1 MVRRSGLKHII
12 KNPMALVL
20 AAGAA
25 WAQNAPPL
33 AVPENAATKV
43 SEHVYAI
50 VGFPN
55 IAFVIGRRATLVVD
69 TGMGPR
75 NGAAVVREVQKL
87 AHNPLLYLTTTHFHP
102 EHAMGEQ
109 AFPPNTLLIR
119 PAAQQEELEKRGA
132 EYIERFSK
140 MSAENKELLKG
151 VKLRKPDIVFDKEAK
166 LDLGGVTAR
175 LLWLGAAHTIGDE
188 LIFVQEDK
196 TLISGDIVQS
206 KQIPF
211 IPNSDSS
218 VKNWLAILDQL
229 APLAPR
235 FVVPDHGA
243 LGDGS
248 LIGQEKAFLSTFH
261 KRALELNRQ
270 GTTVD
275 QAVQTLTAE
284 VKAKYPGW
292 DNLNAVPNLVRRIY
306 EEGE

>member
-1 MVRRSGLKHII
+1 MKQIVITLF
-12 KNPMALVL
+12 ALL
-20 AAGAA
+20 LTGAA
-25 WAQNAPPL
+25 SAQSAGSPL
-33 AVPENAATKV
+33 GVPENATMRV
-43 SEHVYAI
+43 SDHVYAI

-55 IAFVIGRRATLVVD
+55 IAFVTGPRATLVVD

-75 NGAAVVREVQKL
+75 NGAVVVREAQKL

-119 PAAQQEELEKRGA
+119 PAAQQEEMEKRGA

-175 LLWLGAAHTIGDE
+175 LLWLGPAHTIGDE

-248 LIGQEKAFLSTFH
+248 LIGREKAFLSAFH

-270 GTTVD
+270 GTSVD
-275 QAVQTLTAE
+275 QAAQILTAE
-284 VKAKYPGW
+284 VKAKNPGW
-292 DNLNAVPNLVRRIY
+292 ENLNAVPNLVRRIY

>member
-1 MVRRSGLKHII
+1 MKHIL
-12 KNPMALVL
+12 NTLLAVAL
-20 AAGAA
+20 AGAA
-25 WAQNAPPL
+25 ARAQTVMSQG
-33 AVPENAATKV
+33 VPENATVRV
-43 SEHVYAI
+43 SEHVHAVI
-50 VGFPN
+50 GFPN
-55 IAFVIGRRATLVVD
+55 IAIITGRRGLLVVD
-69 TGMGPR
+69 TGMGAR
-75 NGAAVVREVQKL
+75 NGAVVVREAQKL
-87 AHNPLLYLTTTHFHP
+87 AHTPLFYLTTTHFHP

-119 PAAQQEELEKRGA
+119 PAAQQEEMDKRGA

-140 MSAENKELLKG
+140 MSPENKELLKD

-175 LLWLGAAHTIGDE
+175 LFWLRPAHTIGDE
-188 LIFVQEDK
+188 LIFVEGDK

-211 IPNSDSS
+211 IPNSDAS
-218 VKNWLAILDQL
+218 VNNWLAILDQI

-235 FVVPDHGA
+235 YVVPDHGP

-248 LIGQEKAFLSTFH
+248 LIGQQKAFMLAFH

-270 GTTVD
+270 GTPVD
-275 QAVQTLTAE
+275 QATQILSAE
-284 VKAKYPGW
+284 LRTKYKDW
-292 DNLNAVPNLVRRIY
+292 ENLNAVPNLVRRIY

>member
-1 MVRRSGLKHII
+1 
-12 KNPMALVL
+12 
-20 AAGAA
+20 
-25 WAQNAPPL
+25 
-33 AVPENAATKV
+33 
-43 SEHVYAI
+43 
-50 VGFPN
+50 
-55 IAFVIGRRATLVVD
+55 
-69 TGMGPR
+69 
-75 NGAAVVREVQKL
+75 
-87 AHNPLLYLTTTHFHP
+87 
-102 EHAMGEQ
+102 
-109 AFPPNTLLIR
+109 
-119 PAAQQEELEKRGA
+119 
-132 EYIERFSK
+132 
-140 MSAENKELLKG
+140 MSAENKELLKS
-151 VKLRKPDIVFDKEAK
+151 VKLRQPDIVFDKEAK

-175 LLWLGAAHTIGDE
+175 LLWLGPAHTIGDE

-229 APLAPR
+229 TPLAAR

-248 LIGQEKAFLSTFH
+248 LIGQEKAFLSAFH

-275 QAVQTLTAE
+275 QAAQTLTAE

-292 DNLNAVPNLVRRIY
+292 ENLNAVRNLVRRIY

>member
-1 MVRRSGLKHII
+1 MKYVLKIMV
-12 KNPMALVL
+12 ALAL
-20 AAGAA
+20 EGAA
-25 WAQNAPPL
+25 WAQLPP
-33 AVPENAATKV
+33 ASPQGVTENATMRV

-50 VGFPN
+50 IGFPN
-55 IAFVIGRRATLVVD
+55 IAIVMGRRAMLVVD
-69 TGMGPR
+69 TGMGVR
-75 NGAAVVREVQKL
+75 NGTVVVREAQKL
-87 AHNPLLYLTTTHFHP
+87 GHPPLFYLTTTHFHP

-109 AFPPNTLLIR
+109 AFPPNTVLIR
-119 PAAQQEELEKRGA
+119 PAAQQEELDKRGA
-132 EYIERFSK
+132 EYIDRFSK
-140 MSAENKELLKG
+140 QSAENRELLKG
-151 VKLRKPDIVFDKEAK
+151 VKLRKPDIVFDKEAR

-175 LLWLGAAHTIGDE
+175 LLWMGPAHTIGDE
-188 LIFVQEDK
+188 LIFVEGDK

-229 APLAPR
+229 APLSPR
-235 FVVPDHGA
+235 FVVPDHGP

-248 LIGQEKAFLSTFH
+248 LIAQEKTFLSAFR

-275 QAVQTLTAE
+275 QAAQVLTGE
-284 VKAKYPGW
+284 FKAKYPDW
-292 DNLNAVPNLVRRIY
+292 ENLSAVPNLVRRIY

>member
-1 MVRRSGLKHII
+1 MKHII
-12 KNPMALVL
+12 KTLLAFVL
-20 AAGAA
+20 AGAA
-25 WAQNAPPL
+25 IWAQNAPPL

-69 TGMGPR
+69 TGMGPP
-75 NGAAVVREVQKL
+75 NGAVVVREVQKL

-175 LLWLGAAHTIGDE
+175 LLWLGSAHTIGDE